1 MSWTL
6 YNYHRQIC
14 SIFICWNIFFQICII
29 FSISL
34 PGFSF
39 LFWFS
44 LTTQMHNFVTAL
56 CFICIMLI
64 EKLNQLKK
72 HFLIASCKN
81 TDFFNLKSMCKT
93 AGFLPFAVLLAR
105 VLNCQFACCA
115 LITRE
120 NNGAVKNLLLLN
132 SCLDTQ
138 PKEWTL
144 HKFVLVVSI
153 FVCRKH
159 LLCNSGSK
167 RHFYTW
173 DIAALRCT
181 SGNNQTCCSLN
192 TEIAIVKIFWT
203 HLFFCHC
210 LFVVKFTFFIIS

>member
-1 MSWTL
+1 MFHFYL
-6 YNYHRQIC
+6 
-14 SIFICWNIFFQICII
+14 
-29 FSISL
+29 L
-34 PGFSF
+34 
-39 LFWFS
+39 
-44 LTTQMHNFVTAL
+44 
-56 CFICIMLI
+56 
-64 EKLNQLKK
+64 K
-72 HFLIASCKN
+72 HFLSNLYYFFNISSWIFVLVLVF
-81 TDFFNLKSMCKT
+81 TDNSNAQFCYSVVFYLYNAYWKIKSTEKTFSHSQLQKYWFFNLKSMCKT

-105 VLNCQFACCA
+105 VLNCQFACCD

-153 FVCRKH
+153 FVYKKH
-159 LLCNSGSK
+159 LLCNSGTK
-167 RHFYTW
+167 RHFYPW
-173 DIAALRCT
+173 DIAALRCA